1 MKHLS
6 VLFVDDQK
14 TLLNAVERIV
24 RKQAKDWDVH
34 FSDSAASAIEIL
46 KTHTINV
53 VVSDMR
59 MPEMDGVE
67 LLDHVKDEY
76 PNIIRFILSGYS
88 KTDRTLD
95 AVRVAHQYFIKPFST
110 KELIDALE
118 LTHTLYKRIRNPG
131 LQGIIA
137 SIDRLPTPRKIY
149 YEIST
154 ELNNPHT
161 TIEKISTIIASDTA
175 ITGKVLQVVNSAF
188 FGRSQRVDSI
198 DESVGI
204 LGLEAVRSLVLVAG
218 IASDHAEILNGLI
231 SIDLYSRHCM
241 EVALLC
247 RWISKELG
255 YSPQQRDTLFTV
267 GLLHDI
273 GKLILIKKYSEFYL
287 ENGWKEDPY
296 KTKLHITQIEKL
308 ADDHAAIGA
317 ALIALWGIPTPIV
330 NTIAYYAEPAAN
342 ENDEDYFSC
351 ILHVADGISNY
362 LHNCNDA
369 SFMESNCID
378 LESLHKAGFD
388 FPFDQWFEEIKLN
401 GVN

>member
-1 MKHLS
+1 MKPLS

-24 RKQAKDWDVH
+24 RKQAKEWEVF
-34 FSDSAASAIEIL
+34 FSDSAATAIEIL
-46 KTHTINV
+46 HSHNISV

-59 MPEMDGVE
+59 MPGMDGVE
-67 LLDHVKDEY
+67 LLDHVKDKY

-88 KTDRTLD
+88 KTNRTLD

-110 KELIDALE
+110 KELISALE

-131 LQGIIA
+131 LQSIIA
-137 SIDRLPTPRKIY
+137 SIDRLPTPRRIY
-149 YEIST
+149 YQIST

-161 TIEKISTIIASDTA
+161 TIEKVSNIIASDTA
-175 ITGKVLQVVNSAF
+175 ITGKILQVVNSAF

-231 SIDLYSRHCM
+231 SVDLYSKHCM
-241 EVALLC
+241 EVALIC
-247 RWISKELG
+247 KWIARELG

-287 ENGWKEDPY
+287 EHGWKESPY
-296 KTKLHITQIEKL
+296 ETKLHINQIEKL
-308 ADDHAAIGA
+308 ADEHAAIGA
-317 ALIALWGIPTPIV
+317 ALIALWGIPTQIV
-330 NTIAYYAEPAAN
+330 NTIAFYSDPAEN
-342 ENDEDYFSC
+342 EFDEDHFSC

-362 LHNCNDA
+362 LHIGNETPFIESDA
-369 SFMESNCID
+369 IN
-378 LESLHKAGFD
+378 LESLQKAGFD
-388 FPFDQWFEEIKLN
+388 YPIEQWFEEIKEY